1 MKVKKIHI
9 KIKKL
14 DDALTEAGKAFE
26 ELSEGKAVLK
36 KICRIFQQHKR
47 LSKGAY
53 RKKTGTLEND
63 KRPQAILDI

>member
-26 ELSEGKAVLK
+26 ELSEGKAVQKNLPY
-36 KICRIFQQHKR
+36 I
-47 LSKGAY
+47 SA
-53 RKKTGTLEND
+53 T
-63 KRPQAILDI
+63 